1 MLIVEG
7 LEAGYGTTRVARL
20 SGISLNAGEAG
31 LILGL
36 SGSGKT
42 TLLLAIAGL
51 VRTFAGRVEV
61 AGVNVASL
69 SISARDHWRG
79 RSVGLVFQEI
89 HLIAGLS
96 TLDSVLLAPY
106 AAGLPQDRAR
116 ALALLD
122 TLGLAG
128 KAHQPAQTLS
138 RGQAQR
144 TAIARAMLLKPSL
157 ILADEP
163 TASLDDQA
171 CETVCDLLLS
181 AATETGAA
189 LLISTHDH
197 RLKARIPRSVAA
209 EPLSPRLEPRSPKLA
224 KVRP

>member
-1 MLIVEG
+1 MLVVEG
-7 LEAGYGTTRVARL
+7 LTAGYGHAPVARL
-20 SGISLNAGEAG
+20 SALSLDAGEAG
-31 LILGL
+31 LILGP

-51 VRTFAGRVEV
+51 VRTFSGRVEV
-61 AGVNVASL
+61 DGAPVTSL
-69 SISARDHWRG
+69 PVSARDRWRG
-79 RSVGLVFQEI
+79 RSVGLVFQDI

-96 TLDSVLLAPY
+96 TLDNLLLAPY

-122 TLGLAG
+122 TLGLAD
-128 KAHQPAQTLS
+128 KAHRPAQTLS

-144 TAIARAMLLKPSL
+144 AAIARAMLLEPSL

-163 TASLDDQA
+163 TASLDDLA

-181 AATETGAA
+181 AASKTGAA

-197 RLKARIPRSVAA
+197 RLNARSGYSVAA
-209 EPLSPRLEPRSPKLA
+209 EPLAGAPGPLE
-224 KVRP
+224 VRP